1 LVADVPIDNGL
12 RLVVHAWKDR
22 DRDYVRLLASRTA
35 AAAPS
40 TSVIFFAEDA
50 DPARVFVARSKDLA
64 FDCGRILREALAT
77 LGLRG
82 GGSADLAQGD
92 VPKEQE
98 TALRALIT
106 EAIRTAA
113 AETHQGQ

>member
-1 LVADVPIDNGL
+1 MPIDNGL
-12 RLVVHAWKDR
+12 RMVIHAWKDR
-22 DRDYVRLLASRTA
+22 DRDFVRLLASRTA

-40 TSVIFFAEDA
+40 TSVIFCAEDA

-64 FDCGRILREALAT
+64 FDSGQILREALAT

-92 VPKEQE
+92 VPTNQE
-98 TALRALIT
+98 PALRALIT
-106 EAIRTAA
+106 EAIWRGV
-113 AETHQGQ
+113 AETPKK